1 MKIGLLGH
9 GVVGSGVRKI
19 IDENKTDALK
29 GLEVKKILVKDE
41 SEIIDASRMTTVA
54 DEVLDDPEIDI
65 IVECM
70 GGIEPARS
78 FALRALNSGKHFVT
92 SNKKMLANSLAE
104 LLQAAQKN
112 HVSVHYEASCGGGI
126 PWMNELARTKRIDEI
141 DAFHG
146 IFNGTTNYI
155 LNRMYLEGKDF
166 DDMLKD
172 AQSLGYAER
181 DPSDDIDGFD
191 VQYKVALSCAK
202 AFNVLVEPKDIPVFG
217 IRHITKED
225 LDFCKAN
232 GYVAKLI
239 GKGIR
244 NQDEISAMVM
254 PMFVKQSNML
264 SNIPLNFN
272 AIESVS
278 KTLGPAVYVGQGAGS
293 LPTAHAVVQDLID
306 ISRNENCEE
315 AEMKKS
321 ELVNDVYGTYYIRA
335 KDLSVFD
342 EVKDQKCE
350 NAILTKQVSFS
361 EIEELI
367 RKADDETLFI
377 AEVEA

>member
-19 IDENKTDALK
+19 IDESKTDVLK
-29 GLEVKKILVKDE
+29 DLEVKKILVKDE
-41 SEIIDASRMTTVA
+41 SEITDPSRMSTHA

-92 SNKKMLANSLAE
+92 SNKKMLANSMCE
-104 LLQAAQKN
+104 LMQAAQEN

-126 PWMNELARTKRIDEI
+126 PWMHELSRTERIDAI

-155 LNRMYLEGKDF
+155 LNRMYLEGEDF
-166 DDMLKD
+166 ADMLKE
-172 AQSLGYAER
+172 AQKLGYAER

-202 AFNVLVEPKDIPVFG
+202 AFDVLVDPKDIPTYG
-217 IRHITKED
+217 IRNIKKED
-225 LDFCKAN
+225 LDFCRKN

-239 GKGIR
+239 GKGSR
-244 NQDEISAMVM
+244 SNDQISAQVM
-254 PMFVKQSNML
+254 PVFVKQSNML

-278 KTLGPAVYVGQGAGS
+278 ATLGPAVYVGQGAGS
-293 LPTAHAVVQDLID
+293 LPTAHAVVQDIID
-306 ISRNENCEE
+306 IAMHEDCE
-315 AEMKKS
+315 AKEMKKAQLDHNES
-321 ELVNDVYGTYYIRA
+321 GIYYIRT
-335 KDLSVFD
+335 KDPAVFD
-342 EVKDQKCE
+342 EVKDSKDG
-350 NAILTKQVSFS
+350 NAVLTKRVIFA
-361 EIEELI
+361 EIEKLI
-367 RKADDETLFI
+367 KKADDETLFI